1 MQILVAGFNFFILM
15 NLIYQPLWGEIIA
28 HQIGMSTRIIINFFF
43 AYFLLLY
50 ADKYNTKDLIIVGA
64 LWLFLTLIFEWGG
77 SLALGRPVTEILM
90 GWNIF
95 AGYMWPYVLLSYL
108 LAPLIV
114 GIMLKPQKHL

>member
-1 MQILVAGFNFFILM
+1 M